1 MTEQEQLFKNTFLSI
16 YQLIPFKMRV
26 EKWIADEYL
35 KNLTYICHECGCVMD
50 RDENAA
56 INLLNYGKIIYL
68 KNSQIK

>member
-26 EKWIADEYL
+26 EKWIA
-35 KNLTYICHECGCVMD
+35 
-50 RDENAA
+50 